1 MAAMRWYIYMA
12 WDDRLHWMTRGPWLK
27 HWHIQ
32 LCLFGSDS

>member
-1 MAAMRWYIYMA
+1 MATMRWYTYMA
-12 WDDRLHWMTRGPWLK
+12 WDDRRHWMATESWFK